1 MSNDGKGRYTVATET
16 NSNINSTIG
25 VGSSN
30 GSITRSNYSMND
42 VIAGGM
48 STVWREQERDKIHNE
63 KEEEA
68 LL

>member
-1 MSNDGKGRYTVATET
+1 MS
-16 NSNINSTIG
+16 

-30 GSITRSNYSMND
+30 SNITRCNYSMND
-42 VIAGGM
+42 LIARGT

-63 KEEEA
+63 EEEEEA

>member
-1 MSNDGKGRYTVATET
+1 MGIA
-16 NSNINSTIG
+16 
-25 VGSSN
+25 SSN
-30 GSITRSNYSMND
+30 SSITRSNYSMND